1 MQNSDCD
8 AGLECLAASET
19 ECGGA
24 TCGTVQD
31 RTECFTSSS
40 SSSSVDA
47 VDAAVEEGGGAEK
60 RMSFFHHPMGFKAFG
75 RVGGK
80 VKVKVRHT
88 EPSGRWRGEGG
99 E

>member
-19 ECGGA
+19 DCGGA
-24 TCGTVQD
+24 TCGTAQD

-40 SSSSVDA
+40 SSS

-60 RMSFFHHPMGFKAFG
+60 RMSFLHHPMGFKAFG

-88 EPSGRWRGEGG
+88 EPSGRWRGEG
-99 E
+99 EE